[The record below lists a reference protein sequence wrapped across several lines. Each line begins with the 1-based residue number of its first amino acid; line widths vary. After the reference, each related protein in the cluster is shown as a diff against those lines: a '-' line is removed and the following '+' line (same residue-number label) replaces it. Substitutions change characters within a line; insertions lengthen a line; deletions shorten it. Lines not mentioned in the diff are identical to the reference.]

1 MKVILADDV
10 DNLGR
15 KGDVVAV
22 ADGYARNFL
31 IPKKLAMFATKGGL
45 RQAEQMRKAR
55 EEEEKK
61 VKEAAAARVGRL
73 GASPVYISARAG
85 EEGRLFGSVTKA
97 DIARAVEDQL
107 GEKIDR
113 HLVRLDDPIRSLG
126 THTVDVNLHEEVNG
140 MVTVEVIAHEEE
152 EGAEAGGAE
161 PDAGPSTP
169 AGDPEA
175 G

>member
-15 KGDVVAV
+15 KGDVVSV

-31 IPKKLAMFATKGGL
+31 VPKGLALFASKGSL
-45 RQAEQMRKAR
+45 RQAEQMRRAR
-55 EEEEKK
+55 EEQERK
-61 VKEAAAARVGRL
+61 VKEAAAARIGAL

-97 DIARAVEDQL
+97 DVARAIEDQL
-107 GEKIDR
+107 GEKVDR

-126 THTVDVNLHEEVNG
+126 THTVEINLHEEVNG

-152 EGAEAGGAE
+152 EAEAGT
-161 PDAGPSTP
+161 DAGAPP
-169 AGDPEA
+169 A
-175 G
+175 